1 MLDPSPDLAMT
12 PTRLS
17 LFDLAPEKV
26 LLDRYR
32 IVSPHR
38 ENGMSAA
45 FHVIDTG
52 ADGEAADDVGRE
64 LQAFPA
70 SLFENPKQAEAF
82 ADSLRPW
89 SRLEHGAI
97 AQLRDIT
104 VLDDGSVIVVS
115 DFPQGHSLRDAAAKR
130 SLFTVREAIELGDEL
145 LAGLA
150 ASHDAGLI
158 HGDIKPSTIYIG
170 GAGPLLVDGGVTPG
184 LWAAKHLGTRTALI
198 GTPYYAP
205 IEQFG
210 GDSPDERSDLYNLA
224 TVLYELVTGVM
235 PWRGR
240 TYIEVFQSKMQPEAP
255 PMRSLA
261 PDVEIDPIFESA
273 IATALRGKRKERHES
288 ADAFRSALAQVN
300 PA

>member
-1 MLDPSPDLAMT
+1 MT

-17 LFDLAPEKV
+17 LFDLAPDKV

-32 IVSPHR
+32 IVTPHR

-45 FHVIDTG
+45 FRVMDTG
-52 ADGEAADDVGRE
+52 KANAERE

-70 SLFENPKQAEAF
+70 SLFENSKQAESF

-89 SRLEHGAI
+89 SRLEEPAV
-97 AQLRDIT
+97 ARLNDVT
-104 VLDDGSVIVVS
+104 VLDDGSVITVS
-115 DFPQGHSLRDAAAKR
+115 DFPPGAALRDTFADR
-130 SLFTVREAIELGDEL
+130 GNYSTREAIDLADSLLVG
-145 LAGLA
+145 LAG
-150 ASHDAGLI
+150 SHEAGLI
-158 HGDIKPSTIYIG
+158 HGDIKPSTIYI
-170 GAGPLLVDGGVTPG
+170 AKTGPVLVDGGVTPG

-210 GDSPDERSDLYNLA
+210 GDSPDERSDIYNLA

-240 TYIEVFQSKMQPEAP
+240 SYIEVFQSKMQPEAP
-255 PMRSLA
+255 PMRSMA
-261 PDVEIDPIFESA
+261 PDVEVDPGFEAA
-273 IATALRGKRKERHES
+273 IATALRGKRMERHES
-288 ADAFRSALAQVN
+288 AEAFRHALAEVT